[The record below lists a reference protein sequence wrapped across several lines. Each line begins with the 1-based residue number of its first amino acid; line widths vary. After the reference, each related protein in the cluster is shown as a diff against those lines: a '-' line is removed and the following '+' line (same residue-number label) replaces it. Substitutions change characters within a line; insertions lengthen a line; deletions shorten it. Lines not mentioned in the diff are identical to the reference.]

1 MSNPVYDI
9 ISVGG
14 GLGGSAIAKVMA
26 EAGARVL
33 VLERE
38 RQFHDRVRGE
48 GLSPWGGAEAAR
60 LGLNDALEA
69 ARANQGRFACGLGPP
84 RDLAATTPQGLPNL
98 NFYHPAMQEAV
109 LAAAVRSGAEIVRG
123 ASVTSVVPGFPA
135 KVEYTNDGKAVTAQ
149 ARLVIGADGRTSNV
163 RRWGDFT
170 SRRDPDR
177 LIIAGVLLEGGEEY
191 REDTIYLMLNP
202 DLLRG
207 VFLITQGGRRFR
219 AYLVYRSDDDLQMHG
234 VQALPR
240 FIAGCIECKVPPDFY
255 SNTKAV
261 GPLASFQ
268 AADSWV
274 DHPYSSGVA
283 LIGDAA
289 ASSDPTWGQG
299 LSLTLRDVR
308 VLRDFLLADE
318 NWDLAASAYA
328 DEHDRYYGALHTWE
342 NWYTSFFFDRGER
355 ADARRAK
362 AMPLIMADPSRVPDH
377 LFCGPE
383 LPIDD
388 SVRRRFFA
396 EE

>member
-1 MSNPVYDI
+1 MSNPMYDI

-14 GLGGSAIAKVMA
+14 GLGGSAIAKSMA

-38 RQFHDRVRGE
+38 RRFQDRVRGE

-69 ARANQGRFACGLGPP
+69 AHANQGRFACGLGPP

-123 ASVTSVVPGFPA
+123 ASVTSVAPGFPA
-135 KVEYTNDGKAVTAQ
+135 KVEYTNEGKAVTAH

-163 RRWGDFT
+163 RKWGDFT
-170 SRRDPDR
+170 PRRDPER

-191 REDTIYLMLNP
+191 RDDTIYLMLNP

-207 VFLITQGGRRFR
+207 VFLITQGDRRFR

-240 FIAGCIECKVPPDFY
+240 FIAGSIECKVPADFY
-255 SNTKAV
+255 ANTKPA

-274 DHPYSSGVA
+274 DHPYSSGVV

-289 ASSDPTWGQG
+289 AASDPTWGQG

-318 NWDLAASAYA
+318 NWDLAAGAYA

-342 NWYTSFFFDRGER
+342 NWYTCFFFDRSEQ

-362 AMPLIMADPSRVPDH
+362 AMPLIMEDPSRVPDH